1 MQVLE
6 RRAVVV
12 ISYIYHNTPLLVA
25 PLSVNQMGRTSACST
40 EFGGI
45 IYSEHTGG
53 QHRAWSPLLRHLVQT
68 RLFWHLAS
76 FRLNLENE

>member
-1 MQVLE
+1 MQVLK
-6 RRAVVV
+6 RCSVVV

-25 PLSVNQMGRTSACST
+25 SLSVNQIGRTSAGST

-45 IYSEHTGG
+45 VYSE
-53 QHRAWSPLLRHLVQT
+53 HRAWSPLLRHLVKS
-68 RLFWHLAS
+68 RPFWHLAS